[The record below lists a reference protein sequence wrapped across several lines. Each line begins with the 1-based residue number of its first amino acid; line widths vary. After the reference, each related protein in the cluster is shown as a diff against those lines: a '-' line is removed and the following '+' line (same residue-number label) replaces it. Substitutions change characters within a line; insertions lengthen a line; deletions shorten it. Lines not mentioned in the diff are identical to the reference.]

1 MGEFFK
7 ISTIYDVAAVFSFFT
22 SVIYLIF
29 FIKDRCKTLSCRVS
43 LVFQASRDSIDYYR
57 ISCKVINHSSF
68 PAYLEDV
75 TVYASEKTPV
85 YRGFPNGGSQAFYK
99 LDPDMAFSFFID
111 HRDLLHL
118 LDRRNTDKLK
128 LYMICRTQTGKTYK
142 AGTISVKRSDIS
154 RPQDHGSGVR

>member
-1 MGEFFK
+1 MNEFFK
-7 ISTIYDVAAVFSFFT
+7 ISTIYDVAAIFSFVT

-29 FIKDRCKTLSCRVS
+29 YIKDRCRTLSCRIS

-75 TVYASEKTPV
+75 TVYTSGKKPV
-85 YRGFPNGGSQAFYK
+85 YRGFPNGESQAFYK

-128 LYMICRTQTGKTYK
+128 LYMICRTQAGRTYK
-142 AGTISVKRSDIS
+142 ASAISVKRSDIS
-154 RPQDHGSGVR
+154 RSQDHGSSDR